1 MNTPYIK
8 KELFKTARRAAGMA
22 NINTSELRKLPLILP
37 PISAQ
42 QDFIKKLYQFND
54 CASTSASS
62 RYQLERLFQAML
74 HRAFNG
80 ELTAGWREAHMKEI
94 LTEMEHQSK
103 ALGKREEAA

>member
-1 MNTPYIK
+1 
-8 KELFKTARRAAGMA
+8 
-22 NINTSELRKLPLILP
+22 
-37 PISAQ
+37 
-42 QDFIKKLYQFND
+42 
-54 CASTSASS
+54 
-62 RYQLERLFQAML
+62 ML